1 MANAVNDDPGRVR
14 SVEDHVRVWNY
25 HEAAE
30 IALVDGASAVWM
42 VSEQINDAL

>member
-1 MANAVNDDPGRVR
+1 MANAVDDDPGRVG
-14 SVEDHVRVWNY
+14 SVEDYVGVRNY

-42 VSEQINDAL
+42 VSE